1 MRHVWW
7 RVGEYRYDF
16 GMPAAPLHATP
27 NAAPPRP
34 LQLGRLAFEKLAWQF
49 GPAEVRVTSLELLDV
64 VVLPPST
71 PPAGDDPVVPTL
83 QAARARLQGVAISL
97 ATLDAAGHLLPATRA
112 WRLEA
117 LEGLQGR
124 IEALIT
130 DAHWTLDA
138 DVTLPI
144 AEGRIDFNRVTVE
157 HVGPDS
163 SMGISPMGLYV
174 DAPNGRNYLYLF
186 NTAHVPGATFEQRG
200 GSLFGAGVAD
210 RGALQLRPLV
220 EGLLCGM
227 TLGNPGHSV
236 SAQIDRTRLSG
247 MLQLGDG
254 ALGAGGHEVRLEG
267 RAQGRNRLS
276 LAAEAAGQE
285 LTARLPEFS
294 ASDARFEVGGQRV
307 TCGRIGATLSLKL
320 ARRAATLVADDVTI
334 VDLAV
339 GSPLLPPFRNERRGP

>member
-16 GMPAAPLHATP
+16 GMPAAPPHAMPHTP
-27 NAAPPRP
+27 APSP
-34 LQLGRLAFEKLAWQF
+34 LQLGRLVFEKVAWRF
-49 GPAEVRVTSLELLDV
+49 GPADVRVASLELLDV
-64 VVLPPST
+64 VVLPLST
-71 PPAGDDPVVPTL
+71 QPAGDDPVAPTL
-83 QAARARLQGVAISL
+83 QAARARLQGVEISL
-97 ATLDAAGHLLPATRA
+97 AGLDAAGHLLPATCG

-117 LEGLQGR
+117 LEGLEGR

-130 DAHWTLDA
+130 DAHWSLDA

-163 SMGISPMGLYV
+163 SMGLSPMGLYV

-186 NTAHVPGATFEQRG
+186 NTTHVPGATFERRG

-220 EGLLCGM
+220 EGLLGGM
-227 TLGNPGHSV
+227 TPGKPGHSV

-247 MLQLGDG
+247 MVQLGDG

-267 RAQGRNRLS
+267 RAQGRNRVS

-285 LTARLPEFS
+285 LIARLPEFS
-294 ASDARFEVGGQRV
+294 ASDARLEVRGLRV
-307 TCGRIGATLSLKL
+307 TCGRIAATLSLKL
-320 ARRAATLVADDVTI
+320 ARRAATLVADDVTV

-339 GSPLLPPFRNERRGP
+339 DSPPVPATPK

>member
-1 MRHVWW
+1 VWS
-7 RVGEYRYDF
+7 RAGEYRYDF
-16 GMPAAPLHATP
+16 GMAASTLPATAD
-27 NAAPPRP
+27 AAAASSLR
-34 LQLGRLAFEKLAWQF
+34 LGRLAFEKLAWRF
-49 GPAEVRVTSLELLDV
+49 GAAQVRVASLELLDV
-64 VVLPPST
+64 VASPPS
-71 PPAGDDPVVPTL
+71 PTL
-83 QAARARLQGVAISL
+83 RAARARLQGVEVTL
-97 ATLDAAGHLLPATRA
+97 AALDAACRRVPTTRD
-112 WRLEA
+112 WRLEPLEA
-117 LEGLQGR
+117 LEGRVQ
-124 IEALIT
+124 ALIT

-157 HVGPDS
+157 HIGPDS
-163 SMGISPMGLYV
+163 SMGLSPMGLYV

-186 NTAHVPGATFEQRG
+186 DTGHLPGASFERRG

-220 EGLLCGM
+220 EGLLGGM
-227 TLGNPGHSV
+227 TLGTPSHAAS
-236 SAQIDRTRLSG
+236 SQLDRTRVSG

-254 ALGAGGHEVRLEG
+254 ALGAGRHEVLLEG

-294 ASDARFEVGGQRV
+294 ASAARFEVSGQPA
-307 TCGRIGATLSLKL
+307 TCGRISATLSLKVT
-320 ARRAATLVADDVTI
+320 RRSATLVADDVTV

-339 GSPLLPPFRNERRGP
+339 GPLPAGLADPE